1 MSNNPINLA
10 LRFLLEMAA
19 IASLVIWIIKK
30 FDGIPMLVLVISVPV
45 LFASIWG
52 IFAVKGDPSR
62 SGKTVIQTPGW
73 ARLLLEL
80 MLFTIAGLALYG
92 ANYSTASL
100 IFLGIVL
107 LHYIISY
114 DRVIWLLKRNQD
126 E

>member
-1 MSNNPINLA
+1 MSKNSLNLA
-10 LRFLLEMAA
+10 LRFILELAA
-19 IASLVIWIIKK
+19 IASLIIWIIKK
-30 FDGIPMLVLVISVPV
+30 FEGIPMLILVISIPV

-73 ARLLLEL
+73 ARLILEFI
-80 MLFTIAGLALYG
+80 MFAVSGLALYA
-92 ANYSTASL
+92 ANFFTASL
-100 IFLGIVL
+100 IFLGIVV

-114 DRVIWLLKRNQD
+114 DRILWLLRKNQD

>member
-10 LRFLLEMAA
+10 LRFLLELAA
-19 IASLVIWIIKK
+19 IAS
-30 FDGIPMLVLVISVPV
+30 LVISVPV

-73 ARLLLEL
+73 ARLILEIL
-80 MLFTIAGLALYG
+80 LFTIAGLA
-92 ANYSTASL
+92 
-100 IFLGIVL
+100 L

-114 DRVIWLLKRNQD
+114 DRVIWLLKRK
-126 E
+126 